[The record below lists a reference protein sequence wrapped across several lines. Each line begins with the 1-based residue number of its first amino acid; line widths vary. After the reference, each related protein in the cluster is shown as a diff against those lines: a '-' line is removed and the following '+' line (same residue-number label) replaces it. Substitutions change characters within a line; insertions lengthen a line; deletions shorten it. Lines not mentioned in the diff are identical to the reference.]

1 MKKVTLLAL
10 AGVMALSLTACSQ
23 KPAEQPKTSDEPKTA
38 DVNTEADVIVLGAGG
53 AGMAAAITAKE
64 NGASVLVLEKMP
76 MVGGNTLISGAEM
89 AAPGNW
95 LQEKEGIEDSVDLF
109 YEDIMKGGD
118 NIADPEVVRV
128 LAENA
133 LSAAEWLRDDVHVQF
148 EDNMLF
154 FGGHSVKRSL
164 VPLNASG
171 VEPIQKL
178 KAKCDELGIEIQTD
192 TPATKLIQDEAGKV
206 IGVEAQHDGQTL
218 TYTAHN
224 GVIIATGGFGSNL
237 EMRKQYNP
245 MMDEKILSTN
255 SVGSTG
261 DGITMAEAIGAKLVD
276 MEWIQ
281 TYPTC
286 DAETGRLLYVGDVR
300 LDGRAILVN
309 LEGKRFVEELERRD
323 VISKAVTETT
333 DGFSYLFW
341 DEASMVASGVREQ
354 HQNEYD
360 DLIERGMLVKA
371 DSIEEAAAHFGIDAE
386 NLKATVAKYNEYC
399 EKGKDEEF
407 NKRGDLIAFGE
418 GPYYIMKSIPAIHHT
433 MGGIKIN
440 PEAQVVNVDGNV
452 IENLYAAGEVTGGIH
467 GTNRLGSDAIADIM
481 VFGRIAG
488 ANAAANK

>member
-1 MKKVTLLAL
+1 
-10 AGVMALSLTACSQ
+10 
-23 KPAEQPKTSDEPKTA
+23 
-38 DVNTEADVIVLGAGG
+38 
-53 AGMAAAITAKE
+53 
-64 NGASVLVLEKMP
+64 

-118 NIADPEVVRV
+118 NIADPKSSGFW
-128 LAENA
+128 LKMP

-245 MMDEKILSTN
+245 MMDEKSCPPTALDRPATASRWRKRSARSWSTWN
-255 SVGSTG
+255 GSRLIRPAMRKPDAYCMSATSVWT
-261 DGITMAEAIGAKLVD
+261 A
-276 MEWIQ
+276 
-281 TYPTC
+281 
-286 DAETGRLLYVGDVR
+286 VR
-300 LDGRAILVN
+300 
-309 LEGKRFVEELERRD
+309 
-323 VISKAVTETT
+323 S
-333 DGFSYLFW
+333 
-341 DEASMVASGVREQ
+341 
-354 HQNEYD
+354 
-360 DLIERGMLVKA
+360 
-371 DSIEEAAAHFGIDAE
+371 
-386 NLKATVAKYNEYC
+386 
-399 EKGKDEEF
+399 
-407 NKRGDLIAFGE
+407 
-418 GPYYIMKSIPAIHHT
+418 
-433 MGGIKIN
+433 
-440 PEAQVVNVDGNV
+440 
-452 IENLYAAGEVTGGIH
+452 
-467 GTNRLGSDAIADIM
+467 
-481 VFGRIAG
+481 
-488 ANAAANK
+488 

>member
-1 MKKVTLLAL
+1 
-10 AGVMALSLTACSQ
+10 
-23 KPAEQPKTSDEPKTA
+23 
-38 DVNTEADVIVLGAGG
+38 
-53 AGMAAAITAKE
+53 MAAAICAKE
-64 NGASVLVLEKMP
+64 AGADVLILEKMP
-76 MVGGNTLISGAEM
+76 MVGGNTLLSGAEM

-95 LQEKEGIEDSVDLF
+95 LQEKEGIEDSVDQF
-109 YEDIMKGGD
+109 YNDIMKGGD
-118 NIADPEVVRV
+118 NIADPDVVRV

-133 LSAAEWLRDDVHVQF
+133 LSAAEWLRDDVHVEF
-148 EDNMLF
+148 EDYMLF
-154 FGGHSVKRSL
+154 FGGHSIKRSL

-178 KAKCDELGIEIQTD
+178 KAKCEELGIEIQTE
-192 TPATKLIQDEAGKV
+192 TPAVKLTVDEAGKV
-206 IGVEAQHDGQTL
+206 TGVEAEHEGETL
-218 TYTAHN
+218 AYTANN

-237 EMRKQYNP
+237 EMRVKYNP

-261 DGITMAEAIGAKLVD
+261 DGITMAEELGADLVG

-300 LDGRAILVN
+300 LEGRSILVN

-333 DGFSYLFW
+333 DGFSYMFW
-341 DEASMVASGVREQ
+341 DEASMVAAGVREQ

-360 DLIERGMLVKA
+360 DLIKRGMLVKA
-371 DSIEEAAAHFGIDAE
+371 DTIEEAAAHFGINAD
-386 NLKATVAKYNEYC
+386 NLKETVAKYNEYAAN
-399 EKGKDEEF
+399 GKDLEF
-407 NKRGDLIAFGE
+407 NKRGELTAFGE

-440 PEAQVVNVDGNV
+440 PEAQVINTDGEA
-452 IENLYAAGEVTGGIH
+452 IANLWAAGEVTGGIH

-488 ANAAANK
+488 ANAANNK

>member
-1 MKKVTLLAL
+1 MRKVTLLAL
-10 AGVMALSLTACSQ
+10 AGFMALSLTACSQ
-23 KPAEQPKTSDEPKTA
+23 KPAELPKTSDEPKTT

-76 MVGGNTLISGAEM
+76 MVGGGNTLISGAEM

-206 IGVEAQHDGQTL
+206 LGVEAQHDGQTL

-245 MMDEKILSTN
+245 MMASKRSMT
-255 SVGSTG
+255 
-261 DGITMAEAIGAKLVD
+261 A
-276 MEWIQ
+276 
-281 TYPTC
+281 
-286 DAETGRLLYVGDVR
+286 RL
-300 LDGRAILVN
+300 
-309 LEGKRFVEELERRD
+309 
-323 VISKAVTETT
+323 
-333 DGFSYLFW
+333 
-341 DEASMVASGVREQ
+341 
-354 HQNEYD
+354 
-360 DLIERGMLVKA
+360 
-371 DSIEEAAAHFGIDAE
+371 
-386 NLKATVAKYNEYC
+386 
-399 EKGKDEEF
+399 
-407 NKRGDLIAFGE
+407 
-418 GPYYIMKSIPAIHHT
+418 
-433 MGGIKIN
+433 
-440 PEAQVVNVDGNV
+440 
-452 IENLYAAGEVTGGIH
+452 
-467 GTNRLGSDAIADIM
+467 
-481 VFGRIAG
+481 
-488 ANAAANK
+488 